1 MKTSTLKSVTLF
13 ALAITFPFVF
23 QSCTESKGK
32 DSTIPKGNTTQVS
45 VRVISLTKS
54 ATTGSITASGK
65 LTTDDETTLSFKTA
79 GVVNAVFVKEG
90 DQVKRGAL
98 LATLDLTEV
107 NAQASLARHSYE
119 KAQRDFQ
126 RVTHLYRDSVATLEQ
141 LQNAQTGLSI
151 AKEQLDA
158 ANFNRSFSEIHAPA
172 NGFVL
177 RKFVNA
183 GQVVSIGAP
192 ILMTNGAVKGK
203 WILKIG
209 VSDKQWSS
217 VNIKD
222 KATVKM
228 DAFPERTFSATV
240 SHKSET
246 ADQQTGTFTIE
257 LEVKNE
263 DARLAT
269 GMFGSVEIQS
279 NESLS
284 SWSVPYEAVLDAN
297 GNEGFV
303 FITNDNKTAIK
314 QPVIIESFNGKN
326 IHISQGL
333 EEAKA
338 LIIAGSAYLSDRSPI
353 QIIK

>member
-1 MKTSTLKSVTLF
+1 MKTTTLKSLALF
-13 ALAITFPFVF
+13 ALVCTLPFVW
-23 QSCTESKGK
+23 QSCTEGKGK
-32 DSTIPKGNTTQVS
+32 DSTVPKGNTAQVP
-45 VRVISLTKS
+45 VRVVSLSKS
-54 ATTGSITASGK
+54 TSSGSITASGK
-65 LTTDDETTLSFKTA
+65 LSTDDETTLGFKTA

-90 DQVKRGAL
+90 DQVKKGQL

-107 NAQASLARHSYE
+107 NAQASLARHNYE

-126 RVTHLYRDSVATLEQ
+126 RITNLYRDSVATLEQ
-141 LQNAQTGLSI
+141 LQNTQTGLSI

-158 ANFNRSFSEIHAPA
+158 ANFNRIFSEIHAPS

-183 GQVVSIGAP
+183 GQVVSSGAP

-203 WILKIG
+203 WVLKIG

-217 VNIKD
+217 ISVKD

-228 DAFPERTFSATV
+228 DAFPDRIFSATV

-246 ADQQTGTFTIE
+246 SDPQTGTFTIE

-269 GMFGSVEIQS
+269 GMFGAVEIQS
-279 NESLS
+279 HEALS

-303 FITNDNKTAIK
+303 FITNDHKTAIK

-326 IHISQGL
+326 IRISHGL
-333 EEAKA
+333 EDAKA
-338 LIIAGSAYLSDRSPI
+338 LIIAGSAYLSDHSPI

>member
-1 MKTSTLKSVTLF
+1 MKTVTLKSMAFF
-13 ALAITFPFVF
+13 ALIAALPFMM

-32 DSTIPKGNTTQVS
+32 ENTIPKGNTVPVP
-45 VRVISLTKS
+45 VRVVSLSKS
-54 ATTGSITASGK
+54 ASSGSIAASGK
-65 LTTDDETTLSFKTA
+65 LTTDDETILSFKTS
-79 GVVNAVFVKEG
+79 GVVDAVFVKEG
-90 DQVKRGAL
+90 DQVKKGQL
-98 LATLDLTEV
+98 LATLDLTEI
-107 NAQASLARHSYE
+107 NAQVALARHNYE

-126 RVTHLYRDSVATLEQ
+126 RVTNLYRDSVATLEQ

-158 ANFNRSFSEIHAPA
+158 ASFNRSFSEIHAPA

-183 GQVVSIGAP
+183 GQVVSIGAS
-192 ILMTNGAVKGK
+192 ILMTNGAVKGR

-217 VNIKD
+217 ISLKD

-228 DAFPERTFSATV
+228 DAFPDRVFNAEV

-246 ADQQTGTFTIE
+246 SDAQTGTFTVE

-263 DARLAT
+263 NARLAT

-279 NESLS
+279 HEVLS

-326 IHISQGL
+326 IRISSGL
-333 EEAKA
+333 ENANA

-353 QIIK
+353 QILK